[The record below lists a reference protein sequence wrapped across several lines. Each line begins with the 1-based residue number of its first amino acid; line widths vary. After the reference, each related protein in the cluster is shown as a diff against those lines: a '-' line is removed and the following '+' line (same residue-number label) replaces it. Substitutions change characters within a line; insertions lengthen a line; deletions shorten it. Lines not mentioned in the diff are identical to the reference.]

1 MFPGWSGTKPDRPQS
16 KGAVFMRAISRGV
29 VAATSAVAIG
39 VWGTAAA
46 WAGEPSP
53 KEIYEEAAPATA
65 HVWGSAEGGGYTGT
79 GFVYDADKGLIVT
92 ASHVVAGEAALKVS
106 IDGQQ
111 PVPVRL
117 VGSDPCEDLA
127 VLKLASPEPDLKE
140 LKFGDSDDVETGDT
154 VVALGYPLSL
164 EEDAPAKKAA
174 FTSGSVQSEAVAATP
189 FESSPRYPS
198 LIQHSAT
205 LNPGNSGGPLL
216 NSDGDVVGIN
226 TLGGPE
232 ETQGQNYA
240 ISSNHIESKLAGLAA
255 GDKKN
260 DPGWYLRDLA
270 DPALPQ
276 IFEDYIPDEVD
287 AFEALQGEAVE
298 GVMALYVSTDSPAA
312 DANLVSGD
320 VITQVREESVTSV
333 AQICD
338 ILQSS
343 AAGEK
348 LTMDG
353 VHSGVLASTEG
364 ELGETWRTELKL
376 AGKG

>member
-1 MFPGWSGTKPDRPQS
+1 
-16 KGAVFMRAISRGV
+16 MRAISRSV
-29 VAATSAVAIG
+29 LAAISAASIS

-46 WAGEPSP
+46 WAREPSP
-53 KEIYEEAAPATA
+53 KEIYEDAAPATA
-65 HVWGSAEGGGYTGT
+65 HIWGGAEGGGYAGS
-79 GFVYDADKGLIVT
+79 GFIYDTEKGLIVT

-106 IDGQQ
+106 IDGKQ

-127 VLKLASPEPDLKE
+127 VLELASPDPDLKE
-140 LKFGDSDDVETGDT
+140 LDFGDSENVETGDT

-164 EEDAPAKKAA
+164 EEDEPTKKAS
-174 FTSGSVQSEAVAATP
+174 FTSGAVQSEGVAAAP
-189 FESSPRYPS
+189 FDSSPRYPS

-216 NSDGDVVGIN
+216 NTDGDVVGLN

-240 ISSNHIESKLAGLAA
+240 ISSEHMESKLSGLAA

-260 DPGWYLRDLA
+260 DPGWHLFDLA
-270 DPALPQ
+270 DPALPGL
-276 IFEDYIPDEVD
+276 FEDYLPDEVD
-287 AFEALQGEAVE
+287 AFEALQSEAVE
-298 GVMALYVSTDSPAA
+298 GVMAVYVSTDSPAA
-312 DANLVSGD
+312 AANVVSGD
-320 VITQVREESVTSV
+320 VITHVKEEPVTSV

-348 LTMDG
+348 LTVDG
-353 VHSGVLASTEG
+353 VHSGVLYSTEG
-364 ELGETWRTELKL
+364 AVGEAWRTELKL
-376 AGKG
+376 AGKS